1 MDNKDIAHEW
11 FTFAKLDLDSA
22 KFLVNMSPLPVEVI
36 CYHCQQSAEKYLK
49 GFIAL
54 NGGEILKTH
63 DLLIL
68 NKECCEYDKTFMEIK
83 NNCIELADYG
93 VQARYPFHID
103 IEKYDMKL
111 AIKSA
116 DSIKKFVTEKI

>member
-1 MDNKDIAHEW
+1 MEPTPI
-11 FTFAKLDLDSA
+11 
-22 KFLVNMSPLPVEVI
+22 EVV

-68 NKECCEYDKTFMEIK
+68 NKKCCEYNEVFAEIK
-83 NNCIELADYG
+83 NDCIELVDYG
-93 VQARYPFHID
+93 VQTRYPFYVD
-103 IEKYDMKL
+103 IEKHDMEL

-116 DSIKKFVTEKI
+116 DRIKKFIIKKNT